1 MKRVVRF
8 VFVGMCL
15 VAPASA
21 YANDGGWW
29 DWLWKWDAKFMG
41 VNGEIHLLCLDAAG
55 NRLARCEQWFKN
67 VGRAVIGRPA
77 QHFVA
82 PELIKHQ
89 IDFRFGY
96 YWNHGPRYDE
106 PDPPADGKL
115 RALKLMATYTY
126 HANRFVALTAGSGYL
141 PVWGDRFDGES
152 RGILSTGML
161 FHIPKAQWLTVR
173 PELSLIPG
181 GFTGAD
187 FGDPD
192 VSYAKENIV
201 NFSVGIGIDLRRTGV
216 MIKSP

>member
-1 MKRVVRF
+1 MKRVVML
-8 VFVGMCL
+8 VFVCVCL
-15 VAPASA
+15 IVPGTAS
-21 YANDGGWW
+21 ANDGGWW

-41 VNGEIHLLCLDAAG
+41 VNGEIHLLCLDASG

-67 VGRAVIGRPA
+67 VGRAMIGRQA
-77 QHFVA
+77 QHFVP
-82 PELIKHQ
+82 PEAIKHQ

-106 PDPPADGKL
+106 PDPPMEGKL

-126 HANRFVALTAGSGYL
+126 HVNRYAAFTAGSGYL
-141 PVWGDRFDGES
+141 PMWGDRFDGES

-161 FHIPKAQWLTVR
+161 FHMPKAQWLTVR
-173 PELSLIPG
+173 PELSVIPG

-187 FGDPD
+187 FGDPG

-216 MIKSP
+216 MVKAP